1 MTCKTRWMM
10 ITPLLVVMGGCGS
23 GYYHDRN
30 SEYAD
35 AQMSAPLEL
44 PATRNQARYQNA
56 MPVPQASN
64 DFIRNADGYE
74 PPRPQSMSTSDQ
86 KRQFVETRE
95 ADGNRWLVVSAAPG
109 AVWPRLQQ
117 FVQGS
122 NYQLQSIDGN
132 TGQITTDRG
141 VLSVRQGIRNNT
153 TDVYCQQNGNSV
165 DACLN
170 AVSQYFSSSAP
181 ESGVSL
187 VAQNLS
193 RNDRVRLESRGDN
206 WRLALALDFPR
217 AWSELAYQLENNY
230 QTAQRQLLDQN
241 RSTRIFTVEYTVEG
255 EGSWI
260 PFRGSDDE
268 THQYLLHVEPSN
280 GGVYVTVTDSDNQ
293 PVNQQLSRD
302 LLDGVAS
309 TLR

>member
-1 MTCKTRWMM
+1 MSRTRWMM
-10 ITPLLVVMGGCGS
+10 VTPLLLALGGCGG

-35 AQMSAPLEL
+35 AEMTRPLEL
-44 PATRNQARYQNA
+44 PATRDQSRYQDA
-56 MPVPQASN
+56 MPVPHATN
-64 DFIRNADGYE
+64 DFIRSRDGYE
-74 PPRPQSMSTSDQ
+74 PPRPQTLSTSD
-86 KRQFVETRE
+86 RETRYVEPRE

-109 AVWPRLQQ
+109 TVWPRLQE
-117 FVQGS
+117 FVRANG
-122 NYQLQSIDGN
+122 YQVQNIDGN

-153 TDVYCQQNGNSV
+153 TDVYCQQGGASV
-165 DACLN
+165 DACLSQ
-170 AVSQYFSSSAP
+170 VSQYLSSSAP
-181 ESGVSL
+181 QSGVSM

-217 AWSELAYQLENNY
+217 AWAELAWQLENNY
-230 QTAQRQLLDQN
+230 QTDQRRLIDQN
-241 RSTRIFTVEYTVEG
+241 RSERVFTVEYTVKG

-260 PFRGSDDE
+260 PFRGSSDD
-268 THQYLLHVEPSN
+268 TQQYLLHVAPGDN
-280 GGVYVTVTDSDNQ
+280 ATLVTVTDSAGK
-293 PVNQQLSRD
+293 PVDQQRTHD

-309 TLR
+309 ILR